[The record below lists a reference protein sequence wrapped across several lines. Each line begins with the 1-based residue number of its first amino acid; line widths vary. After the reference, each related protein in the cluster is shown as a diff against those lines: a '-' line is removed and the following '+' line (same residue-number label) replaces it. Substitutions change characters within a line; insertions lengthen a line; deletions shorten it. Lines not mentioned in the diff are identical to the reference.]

1 MAVKVDITAN
11 VSQIRDAI
19 NQVQGDILELKVNGS
34 EVTIGGKK
42 IKAEVKEVTNEV
54 KNLNKEIQK
63 TNVTTQQ
70 TVNNATKLMGRLG
83 TQAKQAAGYV
93 KDIATSLIT
102 PWTLIIVAVEAAAK
116 TFTYFFNNLT
126 ENIDKMTA
134 RGNSAIK
141 TAQRQIKQTEQQT
154 KAVNELFKELEN
166 LNKLETLSDEQK
178 TYGTSIINR
187 LNKEYKIFGITLD
200 EVTGKFEGLYQEQM
214 KVDAHNKEVQ
224 ARGLRQ
230 QISGQRQVVNAAM
243 KEVFGS
249 GLELGKSINGKDL
262 FTLAERWGG
271 NLGAENADLL
281 AKKWG
286 NGTNLKAIRE
296 IFAQLMG
303 GLSDRSNA
311 PEIQKVIDAMDQ
323 LIDYNDQLAD
333 LNSISREAM
342 DSAKRLADAFNEQRK
357 AIKAT
362 RDEVDKLNQQYQ
374 QNQKSEQFNSLAPKD
389 QVKVLENE
397 VKALEER
404 NKAIDEAQNKNKYKA
419 EFSKAFSDE
428 RKQMVKDNYAQQQ
441 ALKEQIEARKAAN
454 DELQRQYDKAKPN
467 YKRLAEINK
476 QIESIEYYHYRVDTT
491 DLRNEQAQ
499 ILKQHEAA
507 QKILD
512 QIKANNGQNLT
523 DQSTLDSLVNSVK
536 EAEVAAKE
544 YSDIAVQTEQD
555 IANAD
560 KEQIENLLK
569 IQEAKGKIKS
579 LNEQIAEAEKRAAEE
594 ARKASEALWAKEDN
608 AKKSIQ
614 DQIFSVENELLRK
627 QGQEREALLRENIKK
642 IEQQLGRPLQEMDQN
657 YLKAA
662 ESMTDIQMAMK
673 GLNEAQPQLQADKV
687 YSNELARMGGFSSS
701 IVVDRMD
708 INKEILNTN
717 KSSNQYL
724 NTINTGIQEVNKNLQ
739 W

>member
-54 KNLNKEIQK
+54 KNLNREIK
-63 TNVTTQQ
+63 NTNANTQQ
-70 TVNNATKLMGRLG
+70 AVRNATNGLKGLG
-83 TQAKQAAGYV
+83 TQTKQAAGYI
-93 KDIATSLIT
+93 KNIAQSLIT
-102 PWTLIIVAVEAAAK
+102 PWTAIIIAVEAAAK

-141 TAQRQIKQTEQQT
+141 TAQRQIKQTEQRT
-154 KAVNELFKELEN
+154 KVVNELFKELEN

-178 TYGTSIINR
+178 TYGQSIVNR
-187 LNKEYKIFGITLD
+187 LNKEYKIFGITLE

-230 QISGQRQVVNAAM
+230 QISGQRQVVNAVM
-243 KEVFGS
+243 KEVFGG

-262 FTLAERWGG
+262 FTLAERMGG
-271 NLGAENADLL
+271 TLGAENADLL

-296 IFAQLMG
+296 IFAQLLG
-303 GLSDRSNA
+303 GLSDRSNT

-342 DSAKRLADAFNEQRK
+342 DSAKRLTDAFNEQRK

-389 QVKVLENE
+389 QVKALEDE

-404 NKAIDEAQNKNKYKA
+404 NKAIDEAQNQNKYKA

-454 DELQRQYDKAKPN
+454 EELQRQYDKAKPN
-467 YKRLAEINK
+467 YKRLAKVNQ

-491 DLRNEQAQ
+491 KLRNEQADL
-499 ILKQHEAA
+499 LKQHEAA

-512 QIKANNGQNLT
+512 QINANNNQNLT
-523 DQSTLDSLVNSVK
+523 DQATLDSLVNSVK

-579 LNEQIAEAEKRAAEE
+579 LNEQIAEAERKAAEE

-673 GLNEAQPQLQADKV
+673 GLNETQPQLQSDKV

-708 INKEILNTN
+708 INKELLNTN